1 MSEINDGGPAF
12 PQAPHKFL
20 YNSPDEARIYA
31 IPTGMSLRDWFA
43 GMALQGML
51 ASHSVKDSGEDDVLN
66 FSVISELAY
75 RYAHSMLKERAE

>member
-1 MSEINDGGPAF
+1 MNDDQELMVMVPLS
-12 PQAPHKFL
+12 FL
-20 YNSPDEARIYA
+20 KEKV
-31 IPTGMSLRDWFA
+31 GLRDWFA
-43 GMALQGML
+43 GLALQGML